1 MEREEVKRY
10 WNLRYAYCI
19 SVGRESDFS
28 KTWRGFPLT
37 PGLIYELINIQKIP
51 FHPSRPF
58 EYSGDVFV
66 VRNDIGEIG
75 HYSDEVFRYLNKEEI
90 RELKLNELGI

>member
-1 MEREEVKRY
+1 MIKKGDL
-10 WNLRYAYCI
+10 NLRYVYCI
-19 SVGRESDFS
+19 SVG
-28 KTWRGFPLT
+28 RGFPLT
-37 PGLIYELINIQKIP
+37 PGLIYELISIQKIP
-51 FHPSRPF
+51 FHSSRPF
-58 EYSGDVFV
+58 EYSGDIFV